1 MMKCCRECKALNPQV
16 AVICL
21 YCSEALPNLA
31 PVRREWLSRYNSSR
45 LLKRRLLYLAAAILI
60 LLITALL
67 RR

>member
-21 YCSEALPNLA
+21 YCSEALPNSA
-31 PVRREWLSRYNSSR
+31 PVRRARLSRYNSSR
-45 LLKRRLLYLAAAILI
+45 LLKWRLIYLAAAILI
-60 LLITALL
+60 ILITALI